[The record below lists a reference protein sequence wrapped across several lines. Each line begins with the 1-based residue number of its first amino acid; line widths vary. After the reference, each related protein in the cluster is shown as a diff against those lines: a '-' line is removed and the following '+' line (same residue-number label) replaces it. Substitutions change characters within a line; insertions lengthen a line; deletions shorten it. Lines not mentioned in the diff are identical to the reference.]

1 MTWRFGNWG
10 VIVVT
15 AWALWGWGGTAVA
28 APTPTPPPSP
38 AIEAGPPAGNA
49 ALINPEAMTAV
60 HLTKYSG
67 TALGPASHP
76 ADGTSR
82 TITGRETLPGVTFQ
96 IARVCTAGTQTPVDL
111 TTNAGWAAAAA
122 YRDDVAAAQRN
133 VCEAGPAQIGTTDSS
148 GRITFSGLPVG
159 LYYVHEVS
167 APTGYTPAT
176 PFVITL
182 PMTDPSNRS
191 TWMYDVYAYPKNA
204 ADSATKSVRDKDTQT
219 TDSAA
224 GPAAR
229 HDLTYTITTSITDG
243 LATGPDIGTYE
254 IHDTFD
260 PRLTVGDVRLA
271 IDPDGRTATGATTP
285 LTPVDDY
292 TVAKSVS
299 AAGTALEVTL
309 TGPGLGKLAAANT
322 ADDAATVVTTIDT
335 TLGSGTAAG
344 LPYGIVTNTAY
355 LVPNKNWRPQAA
367 EAGIATNTTRS
378 SYGDVHVH
386 KHAASNTAEA
396 LTGAEFAVYADTD
409 NNNTCTPEDIT
420 TSSQLVAATPTDSSG
435 IATIRGLQTSDYYN
449 DATQTDQIT
458 YCLVETKA
466 PQGYV
471 LLAEPIAFTI
481 PAGIDPATVP
491 VQRLEV
497 ANEKATLADR
507 LPATGGAG
515 IIWFA
520 IAGALLTTL
529 GFALRHLTTRRGR
542 RSVEP
547 PSQAQ
552 GD

>member
-1 MTWRFGNWG
+1 MTSRFSSQGWA
-10 VIVVT
+10 VIAA
-15 AWALWGWGGTAVA
+15 AWTLCICGGTAVA

-38 AIEAGPPAGNA
+38 AVAAGPPAGNP
-49 ALINPEAMTAV
+49 ALINPGATTAV

-67 TALGPASHP
+67 TALDPANYP

-82 TITGRETLPGVTFQ
+82 TITGRDPLPGVTFQ

-111 TTNAGWAAAAA
+111 TTNAGWTAAAA
-122 YRDDVAAAQRN
+122 YRDDLAAAQRN
-133 VCEAGPAQIGTTDSS
+133 TCDAGPAQIGPTDST
-148 GRITFSGLPVG
+148 GQITFSGLPVG

-182 PMTDPSNRS
+182 PMTNPADQS

-219 TDSAA
+219 TDSAT

-243 LATGPDIGTYE
+243 LNTGPDIGTYE

-260 PRLTVGDVRLA
+260 PRLTLDEVTLA
-271 IDPDGRTATGATTP
+271 IDPDGQPATNAAL
-285 LTPVDDY
+285 LTPADDY
-292 TVAKSVS
+292 TVTKNAS
-299 AAGTALEVTL
+299 AAGTALKVTL
-309 TGPGLGKLAAANT
+309 TSTGLGKLAAANT
-322 ADDAATVVTTIDT
+322 ADDAAIVVTTIET
-335 TLGSGTAAG
+335 ALGSGTAAG

-355 LVPNKNWRPQAA
+355 LVPNKNWRPQAT
-367 EAGIATNTTRS
+367 ETGIATNTTRS

-386 KHAASNTAEA
+386 KHAAGNTAQA
-396 LTGAEFAVYADTD
+396 LTGAEFEVYADAD
-409 NNNTCTPEDIT
+409 NSNTCTDEDIT
-420 TSSQLVAATPTDSSG
+420 PTSQLVAATPTDSG
-435 IATIRGLQTSDYYN
+435 GTATIRGLQTSDYYN
-449 DATQTDQIT
+449 DATQTDQLT

-471 LLAEPIAFTI
+471 LQAEPIVFTI
-481 PAGIDPATVP
+481 PAGSDPATVP
-491 VQRLEV
+491 VLDLNV

-515 IIWFA
+515 IIWFG
-520 IAGALLTTL
+520 IAGALLTAL
-529 GFALRHLTTRRGR
+529 GFALRHLATRRT

-547 PSQAQ
+547 PPQHQ